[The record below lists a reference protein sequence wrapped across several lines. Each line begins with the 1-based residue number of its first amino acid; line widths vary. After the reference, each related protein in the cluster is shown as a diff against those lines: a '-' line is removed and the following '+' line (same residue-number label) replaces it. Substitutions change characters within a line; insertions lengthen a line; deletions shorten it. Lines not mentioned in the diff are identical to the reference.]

1 MPDSFPCPARSG
13 AAAVTG
19 SAAPPEPG
27 ACPWPATAGRT
38 GLPLSVWPG
47 VPGPG
52 CPAPGPDLPPCP
64 GAGAVTVITAFS
76 RPGDLVAVP
85 GAGCAA
91 LAAAAAHT
99 GRRVLGIADS
109 PGGQPGGASC
119 APGQAALAVTV
130 SSGGVPADDAAA
142 GETVLYAACQ
152 RVLRPGGILAV
163 IAGRPAPGQIPDL
176 SHAVACA
183 RAAGLVYTQHI
194 VLLHAALHGG
204 QLRPFPGQHATASCP
219 GEGPSGARI
228 HADLLVLIKPGG
240 PE

>member
-1 MPDSFPCPARSG
+1 MPDSFPCPAGSG
-13 AAAVTG
+13 TAAITG

-27 ACPWPATAGRT
+27 ACPWPAMAGRT

-64 GAGAVTVITAFS
+64 GAGALPVFAAFS

-91 LAAAAAHT
+91 LAAAAART
-99 GRRVLGIADS
+99 GRRILGIAAS
-109 PGGQPGGASC
+109 PGEQPGGAGC
-119 APGQAALAVTV
+119 AAGQAALAVTLF
-130 SSGGVPADDAAA
+130 SGGLPAGGPAA
-142 GETVLYAACQ
+142 GETTLYAACQ
-152 RVLRPGGILAV
+152 RVLRPGGVLAV

-183 RAAGLVYTQHI
+183 RAAGFVYAQHI
-194 VLLHAALHGG
+194 VLIHAALDGG
-204 QLRPFPGQHATASCP
+204 QLRPFPGHHAVSCP
-219 GEGPSGARI
+219 REGPPGARI
-228 HADLLVLIKPGG
+228 HADLLVLTKPGG

>member
-1 MPDSFPCPARSG
+1 MSDSFPCPARSG
-13 AAAVTG
+13 TAAITG
-19 SAAPPEPG
+19 SAPPPEPG
-27 ACPWPATAGRT
+27 ARPGAAGRT

-64 GAGAVTVITAFS
+64 GAGALPVIAAFS

-85 GAGCAA
+85 GPGCAA
-91 LAAAAAHT
+91 LAAAAART

-109 PGGQPGGASC
+109 PGGRPGGASC
-119 APGQAALAVTV
+119 TIGQAALAVTV
-130 SSGGVPADDAAA
+130 FSGGLPAGGAAA
-142 GETVLYAACQ
+142 CETVLYAPCQ
-152 RVLRPGGILAV
+152 RVLRPGGVLAV

-183 RAAGLVYTQHI
+183 RSAGLVYAQHI
-194 VLLHAALHGG
+194 VLLHAAVDGG
-204 QLRPFPGQHATASCP
+204 QLRPLPGQPAASCP
-219 GEGPSGARI
+219 REGPPGARI

-240 PE
+240 PDDR